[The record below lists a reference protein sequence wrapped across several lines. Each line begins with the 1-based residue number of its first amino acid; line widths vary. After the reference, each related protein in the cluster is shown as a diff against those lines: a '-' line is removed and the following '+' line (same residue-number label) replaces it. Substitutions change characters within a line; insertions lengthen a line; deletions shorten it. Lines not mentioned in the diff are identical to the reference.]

1 MLECDDFETA
11 YYPLPNL
18 CFFSGCR
25 YRARFFRPTM
35 NITTPALSLSVNQE
49 YKASIHIFFYR
60 QLDFS
65 SEPGVANEF
74 WENEAES
81 CLVVA

>member
-1 MLECDDFETA
+1 MESKSIA
-11 YYPLPNL
+11 SAN
-18 CFFSGCR
+18 FSLRKKFDGKDG
-25 YRARFFRPTM
+25 YTF
-35 NITTPALSLSVNQE
+35 
-49 YKASIHIFFYR
+49 FFYR

>member
-1 MLECDDFETA
+1 MNQSIGHWVKSDTA
-11 YYPLPNL
+11 KVHENVTH
-18 CFFSGCR
+18 F
-25 YRARFFRPTM
+25 
-35 NITTPALSLSVNQE
+35 
-49 YKASIHIFFYR
+49 FFYR